1 MTDVSHEQR
10 WGVYLVQ
17 AQNFAKRENY
27 IDAVSRAGLVVDEVA
42 EALSHATDAATRER
56 LGEFLVRA
64 RKQREA
70 MQAKLDAWNAAIAA
84 RRAKVIEGAA
94 EEMARPLPNP
104 PPVPAR
110 RA

>member
-27 IDAVSRAGLVVDEVA
+27 LEAVSRAGLVVDEVT
-42 EALSHATDAATRER
+42 EALSRATDSKTRER
-56 LGEFLVRA
+56 LGGLLLSARRQRDAHRA
-64 RKQREA
+64 KFEVA
-70 MQAKLDAWNAAIAA
+70 NAAIAA
-84 RRAKVIEGAA
+84 RRAKVIESAA
-94 EEMARPLPNP
+94 ADAKLPLPDL
-104 PPVPAR
+104 PVPAR